1 VAAEGE
7 VLNCNVYDI
16 ATHAAVELAADK
28 LIVMSA
34 EDLQRSG
41 VPPWLPLNDAI
52 QLLREVKIS
61 FDIHID
67 MQDVLLTSTLTLYL
81 KLAIT
86 HQHQYIYSKL
96 QDPTTDSLAT
106 FADSPTEEYP
116 NSLAAAVRACKHG
129 VKRTHVIDAHV
140 PGALL
145 VELYSRDGLGVMVS
159 GEK

>member
-1 VAAEGE
+1 M
-7 VLNCNVYDI
+7 N
-16 ATHAAVELAADK
+16 
-28 LIVMSA
+28 
-34 EDLQRSG
+34 
-41 VPPWLPLNDAI
+41 
-52 QLLREVKIS
+52 
-61 FDIHID
+61 
-67 MQDVLLTSTLTLYL
+67 
-81 KLAIT
+81 
-86 HQHQYIYSKL
+86 L

-159 GEK
+159 GEKQFQDFGPSVCTQPCLWDDCNRLYRHAARLAASELLACQCCCETHQHNVPGRR